1 MLAKRAYGMDQD
13 FYPWSPIVARPVL
26 QWPEGACVA
35 LAVIVNLEHWYWEV
49 AGRYAGGVSPKG
61 ASAKTGVG
69 RRL

>member
-35 LAVIVNLEHWYWEV
+35 LAVIVNLEHWDWEV
-49 AGRYAGGVSPKG
+49 PEGTPAAVSRKG